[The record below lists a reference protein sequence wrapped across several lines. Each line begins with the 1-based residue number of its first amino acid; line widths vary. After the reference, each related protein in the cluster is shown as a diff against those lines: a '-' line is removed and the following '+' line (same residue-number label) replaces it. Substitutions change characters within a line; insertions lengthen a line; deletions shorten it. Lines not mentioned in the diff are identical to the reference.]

1 MIKHWF
7 LLSLMRMADGQVFNT
22 YVQAPGYVDALELAI
37 RKTDPTITGATR
49 NAFSVLLA
57 VEHTA
62 ATTLPGRRWDSEL
75 TAAALNSGAKW
86 V

>member
-1 MIKHWF
+1 MNKHWF

-22 YVQAPGYVDALELAI
+22 YVQAPSYVAALEAAI
-37 RKTDPTITGATR
+37 RKTDPAISGATR
-49 NAFSVLLA
+49 TAFSVLLA
-57 VEHTA
+57 AEVIGARDIH
-62 ATTLPGRRWDSEL
+62 RRDSEL